1 MTSYQPLESL
11 TVNGGEFDRAAR
23 AGSVVLLM
31 SPLPWPKA
39 TNEDKATLGAL
50 LPWTSRALL
59 VGKTF
64 VGMRTEDML
73 SAVQWLADNKEM
85 NSKEIDAYAEGPSGV
100 VLLHAAALDMR
111 IRRITIAHSLT
122 TFQSVVDADVHRDIP
137 ESVIPNV
144 LEHYDL
150 DDLMIAIGPRLITVL
165 NPINADGTALTRRDF
180 QAQLSRVYAADSA
193 LGVHDRV
200 RFSIGDPPPA
210 AK

>member
-1 MTSYQPLESL
+1 
-11 TVNGGEFDRAAR
+11 
-23 AGSVVLLM
+23 M

-73 SAVQWLADNKEM
+73 AAVQWLADNKEV
-85 NSKEIDAYAEGPSGV
+85 NGKEIDAYAEGPSGV
-100 VLLHAAALDMR
+100 VLLHAAALDPR
-111 IRRITIAHSLT
+111 IRRITLAHSLS
-122 TFQSVVDADVHRDIP
+122 TFQSVVDVDVHRNIP

-144 LEHYDL
+144 LQHYDL
-150 DDLMIAIGPRLITVL
+150 DDLRIAIAPREITEL
-165 NPINADGTALTRRDF
+165 NPVNADGAALTQSGF
-180 QAQLSRVYAADSA
+180 QSQLSRVYAADAS

-200 RFSIGDPPPA
+200 HVSIGDPPAPVA
-210 AK
+210 AR